1 MKNFLV
7 PAPKTIV
14 ELIKPAIIKRLT
26 VEKRGQGHGK
36 HYKPFLTVRDV
47 PSKGRVHRRPALTHG
62 RIVHLLSDLE
72 LSTFLLFDWDL
83 SVTDIK
89 EQFPLDP
96 EKTAKISERLGIS
109 HPAVSG
115 VTQVMTTDFLLDTL
129 ENNKV
134 VQVAISVKYSDEL
147 EDARVIEKQELER
160 RYWESLGIQW
170 YLFTEKEVPF
180 TLIQNIKWLI
190 PHMYSYDLNQAGQIE
205 VFNTINEA
213 ILIYPNDKIA
223 VVMKYLDEKHKVDG
237 GTYLSYLR
245 HLLAQNAFTWDLI
258 NIDHKSLYT
267 QNLIASEFWLATE
280 YEYVHVQ

>member
-1 MKNFLV
+1 MKDFLV

-26 VEKRGQGHGK
+26 VEKRGQGDGK

-96 EKTAKISERLGIS
+96 EKTAKISERLGIP

-115 VTQVMTTDFLLDTL
+115 VTQVMTTDFLLDTQQ
-129 ENNKV
+129 NNKV
-134 VQVAISVKYSDEL
+134 VQVAISVKYSNEL
-147 EDARVIEKQELER
+147 EDVRVIEKQELER

-170 YLFTEKEVPF
+170 YLFTENEVPY

-190 PHMYSYDLNQAGQIE
+190 PHMHSYDLNKASQIE

-213 ILIYPNDKIA
+213 ILTHPIDKIA
-223 VVMKYLDEKHKVDG
+223 VVMKYLDDQYKVDG

-245 HLLAQNAFTWDLI
+245 HLLAQNAFTWDLM
-258 NIDHKSLYT
+258 NIDHKSL
-267 QNLIASEFWLATE
+267 NSLDLKASDFWVKKE
-280 YEYVHVQ
+280 YEYVHA

>member
-1 MKNFLV
+1 MKDFLV

-26 VEKRGQGHGK
+26 VEKRGQGDGK

-96 EKTAKISERLGIS
+96 EKTAKISERLGIR

-115 VTQVMTTDFLLDTL
+115 VTQVMTTDLLLDTL
-129 ENNKV
+129 QNNKV

-147 EDARVIEKQELER
+147 EDVRVIEKQELER
-160 RYWESLGIQW
+160 RYWESLGVQW
-170 YLFTEKEVPF
+170 YLFTENEVPF
-180 TLIQNIKWLI
+180 ILIQNIKWLL
-190 PHMYSYDLNQAGQIE
+190 PHMHSYDLNKARQIE
-205 VFNTINEA
+205 VFNTVNEA
-213 ILIYPNDKIA
+213 ILTHPSDKIA
-223 VVMKYLDEKHKVDG
+223 VVMKYLDDQYKVDG

-245 HLLAQNAFTWDLI
+245 HLLAQNAFTWDLM
-258 NIDHKSLYT
+258 NIDHKSL
-267 QNLIASEFWLATE
+267 NSLDLKASDFWIKKE
-280 YEYVHVQ
+280 YEYVHA

>member
-1 MKNFLV
+1 MKDFLV

-72 LSTFLLFDWDL
+72 LSTFLLFDWNL

-96 EKTAKISERLGIS
+96 EKTAKISERLGIP

-115 VTQVMTTDFLLDTL
+115 VTQVMTTDLLLDTL
-129 ENNKV
+129 QNNKV

-147 EDARVIEKQELER
+147 EDVRVIEKQELER
-160 RYWESLGIQW
+160 RYWESVGIQW
-170 YLFTEKEVPF
+170 YLFTENEVPF
-180 TLIQNIKWLI
+180 ILIQNIKWLL
-190 PHMYSYDLNQAGQIE
+190 PHMHSYDLNKTRQIE
-205 VFNTINEA
+205 VFNTVNEA
-213 ILIYPNDKIA
+213 ILTHPNDKIA
-223 VVMKYLDEKHKVDG
+223 VVMKYLDDQYKVDG

-245 HLLAQNAFTWDLI
+245 HLLAQNAFTWDLM
-258 NIDHKSLYT
+258 NVDHKSL
-267 QNLIASEFWLATE
+267 NSLDLKASDFWIKKE
-280 YEYVHVQ
+280 YEYVHA

>member
-1 MKNFLV
+1 MKDFLV

-72 LSTFLLFDWDL
+72 LSTFLLFDWNL

-96 EKTAKISERLGIS
+96 EKTAKISERLGIP

-115 VTQVMTTDFLLDTL
+115 VTQVMTTDLLLDTL
-129 ENNKV
+129 QNNKV

-147 EDARVIEKQELER
+147 EDVRVIEKQELER

-170 YLFTEKEVPF
+170 YLFTENEVPF
-180 TLIQNIKWLI
+180 ILIQNIKWLL
-190 PHMYSYDLNQAGQIE
+190 PHMHSYDLNKARQIE
-205 VFNTINEA
+205 VFNTVNEA
-213 ILIYPNDKIA
+213 ILTHPSDKIA
-223 VVMKYLDEKHKVDG
+223 VVMKYLDDQYKVDG

-245 HLLAQNAFTWDLI
+245 HLLAQNAFTWDLMNI
-258 NIDHKSLYT
+258 NHKSL
-267 QNLIASEFWLATE
+267 NSLDLKASDFWVNKE
-280 YEYVHVQ
+280 YEYVHA

>member
-1 MKNFLV
+1 MKDFLV

-26 VEKRGQGHGK
+26 VEKRGQGDGK

-96 EKTAKISERLGIS
+96 EKTAKISERLGIP

-115 VTQVMTTDFLLDTL
+115 VTQVMTTDLLLDTL
-129 ENNKV
+129 QNNKV

-147 EDARVIEKQELER
+147 EDVRVIEKQELER
-160 RYWESLGIQW
+160 RYWESIGIQW
-170 YLFTEKEVPF
+170 YLFTENEVPF
-180 TLIQNIKWLI
+180 ILIQNIKWLL
-190 PHMYSYDLNQAGQIE
+190 PHMHSYDLNKARQIE
-205 VFNTINEA
+205 VFNTVNEA
-213 ILIYPNDKIA
+213 ILTHPSDKIA
-223 VVMKYLDEKHKVDG
+223 VVMKYLDDQYKVDG

-245 HLLAQNAFTWDLI
+245 HLLAQNAFTWDLMNI
-258 NIDHKSLYT
+258 NHKSL
-267 QNLIASEFWLATE
+267 NSLDLKASDFWVNKE
-280 YEYVHVQ
+280 YEYVHA

>member
-1 MKNFLV
+1 MKDFLV

-26 VEKRGQGHGK
+26 VEKRGQGDGK

-96 EKTAKISERLGIS
+96 EKTAKISERLGIP

-115 VTQVMTTDFLLDTL
+115 VTQVMTTDLLLDTL
-129 ENNKV
+129 QNNKV

-147 EDARVIEKQELER
+147 EDVRVIEKQELER
-160 RYWESLGIQW
+160 RYWESVGIQW
-170 YLFTEKEVPF
+170 YLFTENEVPF
-180 TLIQNIKWLI
+180 ILIQNIKWLL
-190 PHMYSYDLNQAGQIE
+190 PHMHSYDLNKARQIE
-205 VFNTINEA
+205 VFNTVNEA
-213 ILIYPNDKIA
+213 ILTHPSDKIA
-223 VVMKYLDEKHKVDG
+223 VVMKYLDDQYKVDG

-245 HLLAQNAFTWDLI
+245 HLLAQNAFTWDLMNI
-258 NIDHKSLYT
+258 NHKSL
-267 QNLIASEFWLATE
+267 NSLDLKASDFWVNKE
-280 YEYVHVQ
+280 YEYVHA

>member
-1 MKNFLV
+1 MIDFLV

-26 VEKRGQGHGK
+26 VEKRGQGDGK

-96 EKTAKISERLGIS
+96 EKTAKISDRLGIR
-109 HPAVSG
+109 HPAVSS

-129 ENNKV
+129 QNNKV

-147 EDARVIEKQELER
+147 EDIRVIEKQELER

-170 YLFTEKEVPF
+170 YLFTENEVPF
-180 TLIQNIKWLI
+180 ILIQNIKWLI
-190 PHMYSYDLNQAGQIE
+190 PHMHSYDLNKARQIE
-205 VFNTINEA
+205 VFNTVNEA
-213 ILIYPNDKIA
+213 ILTHPSDKVA
-223 VVMKYLDEKHKVDG
+223 VVMKYLDDQYKVDG

-245 HLLAQNAFTWDLI
+245 HLLAQNAFTWDLMNI
-258 NIDHKSLYT
+258 NHKSL
-267 QNLIASEFWLATE
+267 NSLDLKASGFWINKE
-280 YEYVHVQ
+280 HEYVHA

>member
-1 MKNFLV
+1 MKDFLV

-26 VEKRGQGHGK
+26 VEKRGQGDGK

-96 EKTAKISERLGIS
+96 EKTAKISERLGIR

-129 ENNKV
+129 QNNKV
-134 VQVAISVKYSDEL
+134 VQVAISVKYSNEL
-147 EDARVIEKQELER
+147 EDVRVIEKQELER

-170 YLFTEKEVPF
+170 YLFTENEVPF
-180 TLIQNIKWLI
+180 ILIQNIKWLI
-190 PHMYSYDLNQAGQIE
+190 PHMHSYDLNKARQIE
-205 VFNTINEA
+205 VFNTVNEA
-213 ILIYPNDKIA
+213 ILTHPSDKVA
-223 VVMKYLDEKHKVDG
+223 VVMKYLDDQYKVDG

-245 HLLAQNAFTWDLI
+245 HLLAQNAFTWDLMNI
-258 NIDHKSLYT
+258 NHKSL
-267 QNLIASEFWLATE
+267 NSLDLKASDFWINKE
-280 YEYVHVQ
+280 HEYVHA

>member
-1 MKNFLV
+1 MKDFLV

-26 VEKRGQGHGK
+26 VEKRGQGDGK

-96 EKTAKISERLGIS
+96 EKTAKISDRLGIR
-109 HPAVSG
+109 HPAVSS

-129 ENNKV
+129 QNNKV

-147 EDARVIEKQELER
+147 EDIRVIEKQELER

-170 YLFTEKEVPF
+170 YLFTENEVPF
-180 TLIQNIKWLI
+180 ILIQNIKWLI
-190 PHMYSYDLNQAGQIE
+190 PHMHSYDLNKARQIE
-205 VFNTINEA
+205 VFNTVNEA
-213 ILIYPNDKIA
+213 ILTHPSDKVA
-223 VVMKYLDEKHKVDG
+223 VVMKYLDDQYKVDG

-245 HLLAQNAFTWDLI
+245 HLLAQNAFTWDLMNI
-258 NIDHKSLYT
+258 NHKSL
-267 QNLIASEFWLATE
+267 NSLDLKASGFWINKE
-280 YEYVHVQ
+280 HEYVHA